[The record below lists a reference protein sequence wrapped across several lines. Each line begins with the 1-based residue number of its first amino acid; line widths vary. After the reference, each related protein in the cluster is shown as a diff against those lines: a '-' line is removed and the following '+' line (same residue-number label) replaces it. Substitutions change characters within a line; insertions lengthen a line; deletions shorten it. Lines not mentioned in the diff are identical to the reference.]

1 MSVLFFRRSAEEEQ
15 EKERRRKEKHDIA
28 EAKRQVRTTTMN
40 NSRKRP
46 EMCPFPLTSWYSLRL
61 HFTPTVQEREEKKKK
76 RNEEL
81 EKRKAKKEEEKAEK
95 EGNLIL
101 LLLAHRAIR
110 VLIAFALFLLV
121 SSKEKRADCCA
132 GTGQGPEES
141 SGRCRSRVQEIRY
154 RPG

>member
-1 MSVLFFRRSAEEEQ
+1 
-15 EKERRRKEKHDIA
+15 
-28 EAKRQVRTTTMN
+28 
-40 NSRKRP
+40 
-46 EMCPFPLTSWYSLRL
+46 MCPFPLTWWYSLRL

-110 VLIAFALFLLV
+110 VLITFAFSLFLLV

-132 GTGQGPEES
+132 GTGEGPEES